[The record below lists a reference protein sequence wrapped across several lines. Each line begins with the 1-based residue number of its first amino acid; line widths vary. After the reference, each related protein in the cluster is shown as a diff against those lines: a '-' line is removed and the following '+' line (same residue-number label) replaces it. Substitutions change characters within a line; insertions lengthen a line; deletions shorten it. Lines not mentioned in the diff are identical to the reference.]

1 MRGHDYFEITN
12 HRNPFIFHSHIVG
25 IYREGVDKY
34 HLCDQ
39 LRLSQSIFNKR
50 ENERETVANLIIT
63 EISMYV
69 SISQDLDV
77 AE

>member
-1 MRGHDYFEITN
+1 M
-12 HRNPFIFHSHIVG
+12 
-25 IYREGVDKY
+25 
-34 HLCDQ
+34 CDQ
-39 LRLSQSIFNKR
+39 LRLSQDIFNKG
-50 ENERETVANLIIT
+50 ENEGETVANLIII